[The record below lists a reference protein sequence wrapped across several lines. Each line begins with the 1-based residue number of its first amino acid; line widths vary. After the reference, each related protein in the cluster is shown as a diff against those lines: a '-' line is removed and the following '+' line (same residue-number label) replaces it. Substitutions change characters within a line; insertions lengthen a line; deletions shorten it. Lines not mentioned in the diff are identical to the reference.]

1 MSKSLKSSPN
11 KAKPPAAARPP
22 VTARPPAAN
31 PPRTTSRPP
40 VATKATPPGYVH
52 FSDRMTEALSNI
64 GNVIDEN
71 KSTLDSI
78 QDMAVELTRTVRTLR
93 AVVMKYVDMADNVL
107 ETIVPIIE
115 NLPIVPDS
123 VKEFAKDAL
132 ALSKKISAASELA
145 EKVLPGVEAS
155 LTKADIGGL
164 QTSTGDVAK
173 LTKALAD
180 ILPAGNK

>member
-1 MSKSLKSSPN
+1 MSNLKSSVN
-11 KAKPPAAARPP
+11 KAKPPTTR
-22 VTARPPAAN
+22 PAA
-31 PPRTTSRPP
+31 TTTRP
-40 VATKATPPGYVH
+40 ATTRPAATASKASAPGYVH
-52 FSDRMTEALSNI
+52 FSDRMTGALENI
-64 GNVIDEN
+64 GKVIDEN

-93 AVVMKYVDMADNVL
+93 AVVMRYVDMADNVL
-107 ETIVPIIE
+107 GTIVPIIE
-115 NLPIVPDS
+115 NLPIVPES
-123 VKEFAKDAL
+123 VKEFARDAQAL
-132 ALSKKISAASELA
+132 AKKITAASELA

-155 LTKADIGGL
+155 LTKADISGL